1 MELLEAFYT
10 RVVPI
15 FLITV
20 MIGMGLTLTLQHLRD
35 VFAAPRAML
44 TGLTAQMIGLPLI
57 AILLGFLFQSPPV
70 IAAGAIILSACPGG
84 VTSNAYTFAS
94 RADTA
99 LSVSLTTV
107 TSLITVV
114 TIPLVTLLAMNLHF
128 EATDIPPIP
137 AGQMM
142 LTLAKLTVIPI
153 AIGMTFR
160 AIWPQ
165 IALKIIEPLR
175 TATLW
180 LLILIVVYGTW
191 SAWDTIRE
199 NFVQAGFLMIAINL
213 AGMGLG
219 YLIGRWQKLPI
230 EQRVTIMFEVGVQNL
245 SMALLVT
252 MTLLQRPDLA
262 IATLVYAL
270 FMKVTA
276 MSLVAWMRRR
286 QGRSDE
292 PLSDQEIRF
301 SSQSSVD

>member
-1 MELLEAFYT
+1 MELLETFYT

-20 MIGMGLTLTLQHLRD
+20 MIGMGLTLTLKHLRD

-44 TGLTAQMIGLPLI
+44 SGLTAQLLGLPLI
-57 AILLGFLFQSPPV
+57 ALVLGLLFNSPPV
-70 IAAGAIILSACPGG
+70 IAAGALILSACPGG

-114 TIPLVTLLAMNLHF
+114 TIPLITLVALKLHF
-128 EATDIPPIP
+128 DATEIPHIP
-137 AGQMM
+137 AGDMM
-142 LTLAKLTVIPI
+142 LTLAKLTIIPI
-153 AIGMTFR
+153 GIGMSVR
-160 AIWPQ
+160 AIWPKL
-165 IALKIIEPLR
+165 ATAVIEPLR
-175 TATLW
+175 TGTLW

-191 SAWDTIRE
+191 SAWETIVE
-199 NFVQAGFLMIAINL
+199 NFWQAGLLMIAINL
-213 AGMGLG
+213 CGMGLG
-219 YLIGRWQKLPI
+219 FLIGRWQKLPLD
-230 EQRVTIMFEVGVQNL
+230 QRVTIMFEVGVQNL

-270 FMKVTA
+270 FMKVSA
-276 MSLVAWMRRR
+276 MSLVAWMRKT
-286 QGRSDE
+286 QGRSDQ
-292 PLSDQEIRF
+292 PLTAEEISF
-301 SSQSSVD
+301 SSQSRTD